1 MITHT
6 VTNEFSPLLAMAVQ
20 KGAKEGRIRTREGL
34 PARVV
39 CTDLAGSFPVI
50 ALIAAGG
57 EEMINI
63 YTTDGHYFLSRRECG
78 SDLVIDTVEAIDPQA
93 GAVQPAPGMKRC
105 ARCGE
110 WKPLA
115 EFGTESR
122 LKDKKRPY
130 CHECVSLMGK
140 EYRQRA
146 RQAKD
151 GKKTIG

>member
-1 MITHT
+1 
-6 VTNEFSPLLAMAVQ
+6 MAVQ
-20 KGAKEGRIRTREGL
+20 KGAKQGRIRTREGL

-110 WKPLA
+110 WKPLSG
-115 EFGTESR
+115 FGTESR
-122 LKDKKRPY
+122 LKDGKKPY
-130 CHECVSLMGK
+130 CRESFNLMCT
-140 EYRQRA
+140 EYRLRA

-151 GKKTIG
+151 GKKK

>member
-1 MITHT
+1 
-6 VTNEFSPLLAMAVQ
+6 MAVQ
-20 KGAKEGRIRTREGL
+20 KGAKQGRIRTREGL

-110 WKPLA
+110 WKPLSG
-115 EFGTESR
+115 FGTESR
-122 LKDKKRPY
+122 LKDGKKPY
-130 CHECVSLMGK
+130 CRECFNLMCK
-140 EYRQRA
+140 EYRLRA

-151 GKKTIG
+151 GKKK

>member
-20 KGAKEGRIRTREGL
+20 AGAKEGRIRTREGL

-63 YTTDGHYFLSRRECG
+63 YTTDGHYFLSRRECD
-78 SDLVIDTVEAIDPQA
+78 SDLVIDTVEAIDA
-93 GAVQPAPGMKRC
+93 GR
-105 ARCGE
+105 R
-110 WKPLA
+110 
-115 EFGTESR
+115 SR
-122 LKDKKRPY
+122 WRR
-130 CHECVSLMGK
+130 SGRTRASRTGK
-140 EYRQRA
+140 SPTA
-146 RQAKD
+146 TSASA
-151 GKKTIG
+151 